1 MARAPLRIARL
12 EIHDLRAI
20 ERVSIDLRDAFDRP
34 ASQAVFVGPNGS
46 GKTTA
51 LEAILLALGR
61 LDLLP
66 EGSASLNEQV
76 RFGAEDFQID
86 VDLAEPDGTLALEIS
101 VGALSCMG
109 DFDDDTK
116 GRTLVP
122 YNHRRSSL
130 RQLNPA
136 IAYLPSRRDHDAIG
150 AAPDPAGSTRPANQ
164 PRLAEAKRA
173 LIGLYNR
180 AVRAK
185 TPMSPQSPF
194 MRLQAF
200 WQEFAEDD
208 RVLDVIAASE
218 NPADGDEVV
227 LREPRTVPDDIT
239 SLAMARA
246 RSAERTDIPS
256 MVPLEHLSDG
266 QRAVLRFASVLLFSD
281 RPLDLL
287 LIDEPERNLHPRWHH
302 RLLPSLRALAPDTQ
316 ILVATHSPDV
326 VASVQSYERF
336 SFGDESRFGVAVPD
350 AAE

>member
-1 MARAPLRIARL
+1 
-12 EIHDLRAI
+12 
-20 ERVSIDLRDAFDRP
+20 
-34 ASQAVFVGPNGS
+34 
-46 GKTTA
+46 
-51 LEAILLALGR
+51 
-61 LDLLP
+61 
-66 EGSASLNEQV
+66 
-76 RFGAEDFQID
+76 
-86 VDLAEPDGTLALEIS
+86 
-101 VGALSCMG
+101 
-109 DFDDDTK
+109 
-116 GRTLVP
+116 
-122 YNHRRSSL
+122 
-130 RQLNPA
+130 
-136 IAYLPSRRDHDAIG
+136 
-150 AAPDPAGSTRPANQ
+150 
-164 PRLAEAKRA
+164 
-173 LIGLYNR
+173 
-180 AVRAK
+180 
-185 TPMSPQSPF
+185 MSPQSPF

-227 LREPRTVPDDIT
+227 LREPRAVPDDIT
-239 SLAMARA
+239 SLAMARM